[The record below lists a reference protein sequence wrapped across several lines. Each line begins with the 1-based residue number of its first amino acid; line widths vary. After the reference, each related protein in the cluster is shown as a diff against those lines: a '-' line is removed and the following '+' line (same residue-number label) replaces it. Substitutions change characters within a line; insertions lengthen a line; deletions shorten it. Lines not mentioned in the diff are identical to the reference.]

1 MKRNYYL
8 ICLIFL
14 IFFAISFLTNILGS
28 INPNVSDSYTLSGT
42 MTGMLPFSFFI
53 AYGLMSIPAG
63 MIIQKYQEKKSLTG
77 AWILSFSGA
86 LLFSLFPVFP
96 VFLVSLFLIGCGM
109 AVMQV
114 AIYPL
119 LRTAGGEEHFAFN
132 SVIAQLVFG
141 AASFLSPFVY
151 SYLVLGL
158 GNQQAND
165 GLPIRLLASL
175 TPGELPWVSIYL
187 LFTVISL
194 MMVTIIIIT
203 RFPRVELKDEEKV
216 GAWDTHV
223 DLFKQKKVILF
234 FFGIFCYVGTE
245 QGIANWISEFLRT
258 YHGLTPEIEGAR
270 AVGLFWGM
278 MTVGCVLGLFLLKVM
293 DSKIVL
299 RIFTLAALIILTFT
313 LFGKVQYAL
322 FGFPALGFCLSVMY
336 AVIFSLA
343 LNSVSKSHGSFA
355 GILCTGIAGGAI
367 VSLLV
372 GKLKD
377 LIGLQ
382 AGMTVLYITLAYILS
397 LSFWARPIVK
407 NATLKRKSSNS
418 FKNAG
423 Q

>member
-8 ICLIFL
+8 IFLIFL

-28 INPNVSDSYTLSGT
+28 INPNVSDSFSLTGT

-63 MIIQKYQEKKSLTG
+63 MIIQKYQEKKSLTF
-77 AWILSFSGA
+77 AWIVSFTGA
-86 LLFSLFPVFP
+86 LLFSLFPSFP
-96 VFLVSLFLIGCGM
+96 VFLCSLFLIGSGM

-132 SVIAQLVFG
+132 SVVAQLVFG

-165 GLPIRLLASL
+165 GFLIKTMAFL
-175 TPGELPWVSIYL
+175 TPQNLPWVSIYL
-187 LFTVISL
+187 LFTLICLLMAVIIF
-194 MMVTIIIIT
+194 MT
-203 RFPRVELKDEEKV
+203 RFPKVELKAEEVV

-223 DLFKQKKVILF
+223 ELFKQRKVLLF

-278 MTVGCVLGLFLLKVM
+278 MTVGCILGLFLLKVM
-293 DSKIVL
+293 DSKLVL
-299 RIFTLAALIILTFT
+299 RIFTVSALVILTFT
-313 LFGKVQYAL
+313 LFGRVEFAL

-336 AVIFSLA
+336 AIIFSLA
-343 LNSVSKSHGSFA
+343 LNSVSKSHGSFS

-367 VSLLV
+367 VSLIV
-372 GKLKD
+372 GRLKD
-377 LIGLQ
+377 LVGLQ
-382 AGMTVLYITLAYILS
+382 AGMTVLYITLGYILS
-397 LSFWARPIVK
+397 LSFWAKPIIA
-407 NATLKRKSSNS
+407 NAT
-418 FKNAG
+418 FKKKE
-423 Q
+423 

>member
-8 ICLIFL
+8 IFIIFL
-14 IFFAISFLTNILGS
+14 IFFVISFVTNILGS
-28 INPNVSDSYTLSGT
+28 INPNVSDSFTLSGT

-63 MIIQKYQEKKSLTG
+63 MLIQKYREKKSLTL

-86 LLFSLFPVFP
+86 LLFSMFPSFP
-96 VFLVSLFLIGCGM
+96 VFLFSLFMIGCGM
-109 AVMQV
+109 AIMQV

-119 LRTAGGEEHFAFN
+119 LRVAGGEQHFAFN
-132 SVIAQLVFG
+132 SVMAQLVFG
-141 AASFLSPFVY
+141 AASFISPFVY

-158 GNQQAND
+158 GNQQGNNDFMIRVMAN
-165 GLPIRLLASL
+165 L
-175 TPGELPWVSIYL
+175 TPVELPWVSIYL
-187 LFTVISL
+187 LFTIISL
-194 MMVTIIIIT
+194 FMLATILLT
-203 RFPRVELKDEEKV
+203 RFPDVELKEEEIV
-216 GAWDTHV
+216 GAWETHV
-223 DLFKQKKVILF
+223 ELFKQKKVILF

-278 MTVGCVLGLFLLKVM
+278 MTVGCILGLFLLKVM

-299 RIFTLAALIILTFT
+299 RIFSIAALIILTFT
-313 LFGKVQYAL
+313 LFGKVEYAL

-336 AVIFSLA
+336 AIIFSLA
-343 LNSVSKSHGSFA
+343 LNSVTKSHGSFA
-355 GILCTGIAGGAI
+355 GILCTGIAGGAL
-367 VSLLV
+367 VSLLI

-382 AGMTVLYITLAYILS
+382 AGMTVIYITLAYILS
-397 LSFWARPIVK
+397 LSYWAKPIVK
-407 NATLKRKSSNS
+407 NAIIKRKTSD
-418 FKNAG
+418 
-423 Q
+423 

>member
-8 ICLIFL
+8 IFLIFL

-28 INPNVSDSYTLSGT
+28 INPNVSDSFSLTGT

-63 MIIQKYQEKKSLTG
+63 MIIQKYNEKRSLTF
-77 AWILSFSGA
+77 AWILSLSGA
-86 LLFSLFPVFP
+86 LLFSLFPIYP
-96 VFLVSLFLIGCGM
+96 VFLCSLFMIGSGM
-109 AVMQV
+109 AIMQV

-119 LRTAGGEEHFAFN
+119 LRVAGGEEHFAFN

-151 SYLVLGL
+151 SYLVLSL
-158 GNQQAND
+158 GGQEPKTD
-165 GLPIRLLASL
+165 LFIRAIGSL
-175 TPGELPWVSIYL
+175 TPSGLHWVSIYL

-194 MMVTIIIIT
+194 VMVIIIAIT
-203 RFPRVELKDEEKV
+203 RFPKVELKEEEKV
-216 GAWDTHV
+216 GAWETHL

-234 FFGIFCYVGTE
+234 FLGIFCYVGTE

-278 MTVGCVLGLFLLKVM
+278 MTVGCFLGLFLLKVM
-293 DSKIVL
+293 DSKVVL
-299 RIFTLAALIILTFT
+299 RIFTLAALVILTFT
-313 LFGKVQYAL
+313 LFGGVKFAL

-336 AVIFSLA
+336 AIIFSLA
-343 LNSVSKSHGSFA
+343 LNSVSKSHGSFS

-377 LIGLQ
+377 LVGLQ
-382 AGMTVLYITLAYILS
+382 AGMLVLYLTLAYILS
-397 LSFWARPIVK
+397 ISFWAKPIIANKTIMKKDDK
-407 NATLKRKSSNS
+407 NT
-418 FKNAG
+418 
-423 Q
+423 

>member
-8 ICLIFL
+8 IFLIFL

-203 RFPRVELKDEEKV
+203 RFPRVELKEEEKV

-299 RIFTLAALIILTFT
+299 RFFTLAALIILTFT

-382 AGMTVLYITLAYILS
+382 AGMTVLYLTLAYILS
-397 LSFWARPIVK
+397 LSFWAKPIVK
-407 NATLKRKSSNS
+407 NAIIKRKTSDKT
-418 FKNAG
+418 KNTER
-423 Q
+423 

>member
-8 ICLIFL
+8 IFLIFL

-28 INPNVSDSYTLSGT
+28 INPNVSDSFKLTGT

-63 MIIQKYQEKKSLTG
+63 MLIQKHHEKRSLTL

-86 LLFSLFPVFP
+86 LLFSVFPVFP
-96 VFLVSLFLIGCGM
+96 VFLFSLFMIGSGM
-109 AVMQV
+109 AIMQV

-119 LRTAGGEEHFAFN
+119 LRVAGGEEHFAFN

-158 GNQQAND
+158 GDQASTDRVIN
-165 GLPIRLLASL
+165 IMASL

-187 LFTVISL
+187 LFTLISL
-194 MMVTIIIIT
+194 FMLATILIT
-203 RFPRVELKDEEKV
+203 RFPKVELKDEEVV

-223 DLFKQKKVILF
+223 ELFRQKKVLLF

-258 YHGLTPEIEGAR
+258 YHGLTPEIEGAKT
-270 AVGLFWGM
+270 VGLFWGM
-278 MTVGCVLGLFLLKVM
+278 MTVGCFLGLVLLKIM

-299 RIFTLAALIILTFT
+299 RFFTLAALLILTFT
-313 LFGKVQYAL
+313 LFGSVKAAL

-336 AVIFSLA
+336 AIIFSLA
-343 LNSVSKSHGSFA
+343 LNSVSKDHGSFA
-355 GILCTGIAGGAI
+355 GILCTGIAGGAL
-367 VSLLV
+367 VSLLI

-382 AGMTVLYITLAYILS
+382 AGMTVIYLTLVYILS
-397 LSFWARPIVK
+397 LSFWAKPIIR
-407 NATLKRKSSNS
+407 NATIKRKE
-418 FKNAG
+418 
-423 Q
+423 